1 MITRKMINGF
11 SEQTEPL
18 TEYEEQTLL
27 PQLVRGLRTKIGKS
41 MSVTNKAII
50 EGMKKNLGLSISDA
64 RVRKLINHIRTKD
77 LVPCLIATSNG
88 YYIAETEQEL
98 KEYEESLLGREEA
111 IRNVRLSIQRQRI
124 SKYQQLNLFK

>member
-1 MITRKMINGF
+1 MIQGF
-11 SEQTEPL
+11 TEQTEPL

-77 LVPCLIATSNG
+77 LVPCLIATSSG

>member
-1 MITRKMINGF
+1 MINGF

>member
-1 MITRKMINGF
+1 MIQGF

-77 LVPCLIATSNG
+77 LVPCLIATSSG
-88 YYIAETEQEL
+88 YYIAESEQEL
-98 KEYEESLLGREEA
+98 KDYEESLLGREEA
-111 IRNVRLSIQRQRI
+111 IRSVRLSIQRQRTL
-124 SKYQQLNLFK
+124 KYHHQQQELFP

>member
-1 MITRKMINGF
+1 MIQGF

-18 TEYEEQTLL
+18 TEYEEVTLL
-27 PQLVRGLRTKIGKS
+27 PQLVRGLQTKVGKA

-50 EGMKKNLGLSISDA
+50 EGMKQNLGLTISDA

-88 YYIAETEQEL
+88 YYIAESEQEL

-111 IRNVRLSIQRQRI
+111 IRNVRLSIQRQRDR
-124 SKYQQLNLFK
+124 KYHQQSLFD

>member
-1 MITRKMINGF
+1 MIQGF

-27 PQLVRGLRTKIGKS
+27 PQLVRGLQTKIGKA

-50 EGMKKNLGLSISDA
+50 DGMNRNLGLKISDA
-64 RVRKLINHIRTKD
+64 RVRKLINHIRTND

-88 YYIAETEQEL
+88 YYIAESEQEL
-98 KEYEESLLGREEA
+98 REYEESLLGRESA
-111 IRNVRLSIQRQRI
+111 IRQVRLSIQRQRQR
-124 SKYQQLNLFK
+124 KYSHQTSLFQ

>member
-1 MITRKMINGF
+1 MIQGF

-27 PQLVRGLRTKIGKS
+27 PQLVRGLRTKVGRA

-50 EGMKKNLGLSISDA
+50 DGMKRNLGLSISDA

-77 LVPCLIATSNG
+77 LVPCLIATSSG

-98 KEYEESLLGREEA
+98 REYEESLLGREEA
-111 IRNVRLSIQRQRI
+111 IRNVRLSIQRQRQKRY
-124 SKYQQLNLFK
+124 SHYNDTLFK